1 MDNLILGDFMNNKN
15 IYRKIYNLGKK
26 YYKKLNKHNNEKSCF

>member
-1 MDNLILGDFMNNKN
+1 MVNLTIGENMKHNKK

-26 YYKKLNKHNNEKSCF
+26 YYKELAVHNGEKV

>member
-1 MDNLILGDFMNNKN
+1 MVNLVIGDYMKNNKK

-26 YYKKLNKHNNEKSCF
+26 YYKELNVHNSEKI

>member
-1 MDNLILGDFMNNKN
+1 MKHNKK

-26 YYKKLNKHNNEKSCF
+26 YYKEVSIYNSEKI

>member
-1 MDNLILGDFMNNKN
+1 MRHNKK

-26 YYKKLNKHNNEKSCF
+26 YYKELIVHNNEKI